1 MARSLRDIPGANA
14 PRRRIALK
22 RDVFA
27 PTRSPLLDLTPR
39 GLPLERSRRSPFRP
53 RRQLDV
59 GRVVLTVVA
68 LAVAVW
74 LGTAFWRATRVE
86 VFVDG
91 LVSGA
96 QLTPDAAADLAVA
109 IRIPESNERFRAVV
123 RVDGTVLE
131 ADDIPFQGDTL
142 VLEPEEL
149 AETELVETALD
160 EGEHEIEVSVSRLFL
175 GDSRFRW
182 SYVVDSVAPELTV
195 PATLDPVPIDQAV
208 TVAGRVEESA
218 SLTFDGEPLDRDDD
232 GRFEVAFDRP
242 PSGPLHFEA
251 VDEAGNR
258 TTAITVVP
266 VTYPAS
272 SRGVHVSAAAWDDDD
287 LRAHV
292 LDLVDRRLIDTVQLD
307 LKDEAGVIGY
317 NSEIAE
323 ALRAGAVRP
332 ELDLEQT
339 VATLESRGA
348 RVIGRIVAFR
358 DPIYARYA
366 WEQGRHDEVLQDPDG
381 GMLSAYGGFTNYVHP
396 AVRAYNLAIAL
407 EAVEAGVQDILWD
420 YIRRPE
426 GHPSTMLVPALDG
439 PSSIVVAEF
448 LAEAHEELR
457 RRGAYQGAS
466 VFGIAAIHGDAI
478 AQDVPTIARVVDY
491 LAPMT
496 YPSHWGPGQFGVG
509 SPIHEP
515 YEITKRSL
523 SEFQR
528 VAEGSGA
535 RFLPWL
541 QDFDL
546 HGVAYGPA
554 EVRAQIDAAAE
565 LGIDGFLL
573 WNARVRYTPE
583 ALTPI
588 P

>member
-14 PRRRIALK
+14 PRRRIASK

-39 GLPLERSRRSPFRP
+39 GLPLDRSRRSLFRP
-53 RRQLDV
+53 HRQLDV
-59 GRVVLTVVA
+59 GRVVLTLAALGVA
-68 LAVAVW
+68 AW
-74 LGTAFWRATRVE
+74 LGTAFWSATRVE
-86 VFVDG
+86 VSVDG

-96 QLTPDAAADLAVA
+96 QLTPDDAAGLGIA
-109 IRIPESNERFRAVV
+109 IQIPEPDERFRAVV
-123 RVDGTVLE
+123 RVDGTVLDSD
-131 ADDIPFQGDTL
+131 AIPFEGDTL
-142 VLEPEEL
+142 VLEPDEL
-149 AETELVETALD
+149 VEAELVETALD

-182 SYVVDSVAPELTV
+182 TYVVDSVAPQLDV

-208 TVAGRVEESA
+208 TVAGTVEESA
-218 SLTFDGEPLDRDDD
+218 TLSFDGQPLDHDD
-232 GRFEVAFDRP
+232 GRFEVAFDHP

-258 TTAITVVP
+258 IEAITVVP
-266 VTYPAS
+266 VSYPAS
-272 SRGVHVSAAAWDDDD
+272 SRAVHVSAAAWGDDD

-292 LDLVDRRLIDTVQLD
+292 LDLLDRQLIDAVQLD

-317 NSEIAE
+317 DSQIAL
-323 ALRAGAVRP
+323 ARRAGAVRP
-332 ELDLEQT
+332 ELDLEEA
-339 VATLESRGA
+339 VATLESHGA

-358 DPIYARYA
+358 DPIYARHA
-366 WEQGRHDEVLQDPDG
+366 WEQGRHDEVLQEPDG
-381 GMLSAYGGFTNYVHP
+381 GMLSAYGGFTNYAHP

-426 GHPSTMLVPALDG
+426 GHPSSMVVPGLDG

-448 LAEAHEELR
+448 LAEAHDELR

-491 LAPMT
+491 LAPMI

-509 SPIHEP
+509 SPINEP

-523 SEFQR
+523 TEFQR

-573 WNARVRYTPE
+573 WNAQVRYTPE
-583 ALTPI
+583 ALSPI